1 MYKETDNHFRRIHLI
16 LKFAMPIFVILHVLL
31 LLIFIYLRIKPL
43 IIFNTISVILY
54 SIVIVLIRKN
64 FTHIPALVA
73 YLEIMASM
81 TISLLCLGW
90 DSGFHIWIVAQSATV
105 FIMYKLKYRYK
116 WGLIFLSLIFFT
128 FILFILK
135 NVDPLY
141 ILKKNQLDLLFNYN
155 YFTALI
161 SVISGF
167 FYLNWSAERTES
179 ALFRE
184 HLKSKAL
191 LLNIL
196 PETTADRLT
205 NGEKMIADSF
215 QDCAILFADLVG
227 FTEMSSRMSAGDLVQ
242 LLNEIFCKFDEITD
256 KWDLEKIKTIGDAY
270 MVAAGVPEEID
281 QPCKQ
286 LVSFGFDILVALN
299 EINRQHNT
307 DLQLRIGIHA
317 GKAVAGVIGKKKFT
331 YDLWGDTVNTASR
344 MESHGVPGRIQVS
357 SEVAEMIKDQYSLE
371 SRGHI
376 SVKGKG
382 ELQVYLVK
390 KEWRI

>member
-1 MYKETDNHFRRIHLI
+1 MHKETDNHFRRVHLI

-43 IIFNTISVILY
+43 VIFNSVSVMLY
-54 SIVIVLIRKN
+54 SIVIFLIKKK

-73 YLEIMASM
+73 YLEIAASM
-81 TISLLCLGW
+81 TISLICLGW

-105 FIMYKLKYRYK
+105 FTMYKLKYRYK
-116 WGLIFLSLIFFT
+116 WGLIIISLIFFA

-141 ILKKNQLDLLFNYN
+141 TLKKNQLNLLFNYN

-179 ALFRE
+179 ALYRE

-196 PETTADRLT
+196 PEATADRLS
-205 NGEKMIADSF
+205 NGEEMIADSF

-227 FTEMSSRMSAGDLVQ
+227 FTEMSSRMAAGNLVK

-256 KWDLEKIKTIGDAY
+256 KWKLEKIKTIGDAY
-270 MVAAGVPEEID
+270 MVAAGVPEQMD
-281 QPCKQ
+281 NPSKQ
-286 LVSFGFDILVALN
+286 LVGFGFDLLRALE
-299 EINRQHNT
+299 EINSEKST
-307 DLQLRIGIHA
+307 YLQLRIGIHS

-357 SEVAEMIKDQYSLE
+357 SEVASMINDYYSLE
-371 SRGHI
+371 DRGSI
-376 SVKGKG
+376 IVKGKG
-382 ELQVYLVK
+382 KLQVYLVNQK
-390 KEWRI
+390 